1 MADQSTLES
10 NKSRLEKA
18 RKSLKEY
25 QSDAKDLQSGY
36 KKALAGVKNWEGS
49 NYKTIVKDVNM
60 EDKMKKW
67 ISKWGF
73 SDDGSINGVIDRV
86 DEEIGTIG
94 SLLDSLF
101 NQ

>member
-18 RKSLKEY
+18 LKSLKEY
-25 QSDAKDLQSGY
+25 QGDAKALRSGY
-36 KKALAGVKNWEGS
+36 KSALSGVKNWEGS
-49 NYKTIVKDVNM
+49 NYKTIVKDANM
-60 EDKMKKW
+60 DQEFKDW

-86 DEEIGTIG
+86 DMEIGTIL

>member
-36 KKALAGVKNWEGS
+36 KKALGRVKNWEGS